1 MVKNEELRDKIIE
14 LICDNNF
21 IKKIPPEISGCEQ
34 MVRINVKGNLL
45 KKVPPGVCK
54 LKLLEEL
61 DISDNQLK
69 VRYNSISVTF
79 TFGHSV
85 AVFDGEFLMKA
96 WELVF

>member
-34 MVRINVKGNLL
+34 MVRINIRGNLL

-54 LKLLEEL
+54 LKMLEEL
-61 DISDNQLK
+61 DISENQLK
-69 VRYNSISVTF
+69 VRRKLLV
-79 TFGHSV
+79 
-85 AVFDGEFLMKA
+85 
-96 WELVF
+96 LVFTLFST